1 MYPPKIRPPLA
12 DSYLGGRVRRLLVLC
27 HALIFLCASL
37 DSNQEPVVYI
47 FASLDITGSL
57 ARHANG
63 RAWIRTKN
71 RSCIRRLLWPIE
83 LHAHLSTSL
92 AASYKTTALTPD
104 PSRDPDLLDLDIGN
118 GKVGTIELL
127 AHVQIML

>member
-1 MYPPKIRPPLA
+1 
-12 DSYLGGRVRRLLVLC
+12 
-27 HALIFLCASL
+27 
-37 DSNQEPVVYI
+37 
-47 FASLDITGSL
+47 
-57 ARHANG
+57 
-63 RAWIRTKN
+63 
-71 RSCIRRLLWPIE
+71 
-83 LHAHLSTSL
+83 LSTSL